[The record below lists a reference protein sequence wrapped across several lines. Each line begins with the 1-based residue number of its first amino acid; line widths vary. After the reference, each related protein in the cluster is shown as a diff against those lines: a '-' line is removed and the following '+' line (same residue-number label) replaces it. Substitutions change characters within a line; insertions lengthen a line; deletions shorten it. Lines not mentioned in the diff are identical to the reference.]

1 VGLACS
7 TDILDRETA
16 GKKVVLKQTGELELQ
31 EYADWIES
39 FLRTRGLSRAN
50 GEMLFAYRATRAE
63 YLSLKAVLARTLECL
78 NGAPWT
84 LRSAPECACF
94 VLYASEWWRRAYTG
108 GPWRWTNILQ
118 SLGQPFSLDVIERT
132 SAVERGLR
140 AWGHRPGGQGK
151 KYLGAIV
158 AHGGL
163 PLQLIARGDGSIAR
177 LLIRAMRQAQRYGW
191 ASNRL
196 EGFFDAHQLELV
208 QHLRDD
214 DIYRLLAS
222 VVVTVLSLRQECQL
236 AGVANPVEVL
246 DRLQPNW
253 RERFPIAVDDNSAE
267 PLLVGLVKEA
277 AKEYAAITSFPV
289 IATRSLHLGD
299 DGETYGLAMTAEMP
313 GSITLDALSSA
324 IGLNPDALPQ
334 SFSIDLLG
342 GKRVSL
348 GEGRQLL
355 GGSEPTAVLSGRTR
369 RVQGD
374 AALAEH
380 LLVLRCLGEDLHAPA
395 EVPGAYALD
404 EVQPWVFAARDTGL
418 VLAGV
423 GGCRVPEDTCL
434 VAVPDDL
441 KMAADGDGSTVD
453 LKGLIGGLSQT
464 RWVYQVR
471 GAVRIIGYGS
481 HFVVR
486 SGQTSDLSSQL
497 LWRGTRAPYRSG
509 SISVYLGVPLL
520 WRLATDGA
528 LAQVSTRFIE
538 WAMPGKVGERVEQ
551 PRQHRGPIDAWFIED
566 GTRQRRFR
574 MVLLPPEAKL
584 RFRSGATECEGAI
597 EFHAW
602 GIESIDAPKELRA
615 RTDPLAN
622 GLKLELHAEVRPPI
636 HVPVT
641 VNWPH
646 APYGLRLDLPFPATG
661 GRFTTAEGVSLQAGQ
676 AVPIRQLQS
685 VRVQVF
691 DRNPDAPK
699 RYSLMVELP
708 SRDGSS
714 GVGRLYIEH
723 SIPIDKQGFGELRLL
738 EVESSLLGLLCQSSQ
753 LDARLELRLTVNG
766 ASISKIDVTRYDAAL
781 EPQHQSQ
788 TMTLPGA
795 CLARLSAEESGSVN
809 LRALPLLQANAEEV
823 ELRQSQSEG
832 TPTGRWS
839 VASLSAER
847 GPWMVY
853 PSSTSTLQLRPTVY
867 AGFAIGAACSRTVKI
882 CPLGE
887 AMAIADAD
895 DRAKA
900 IRQIVTDMAQD
911 LDHESW
917 LLITRQYQ
925 LLSHLP
931 LSTFDYWRALA
942 SSMPSSLSALLKLSH
957 DVHSL
962 VKRMRNELGVVW
974 ELMPRTTLAEG
985 LSRLQKSW
993 AKQLTSDAG
1002 NPVVKTLSEQ
1012 VFRTIGASDPLLDDL
1027 IELVLFQA
1035 GFNRTDKLDQ
1045 IIAPFSTGARPLV
1058 TRLWLGEN
1066 SMLQRFLL
1074 RTHTEERVWPHF
1086 DLSRAL
1092 IKLLLASNPEAAS
1105 KIDELC
1111 GRDLVWMPTAGQ
1123 AGPHSKNI
1131 KEDVANAPVLAG
1143 LVSQLIPAG
1152 SPWWTASQLAQLRQI
1167 RNFDPAWFELGC
1179 RTGLLLALIVEQQLA
1194 QTKLHAASGHS
1205 STPSGAQN
1213 RPMAN
1218 APIIRRAPRSTGSA

>member
-1 VGLACS
+1 MKDFV
-7 TDILDRETA
+7 E
-16 GKKVVLKQTGELELQ
+16 
-31 EYADWIES
+31 W
-39 FLRTRGLSRAN
+39 LRGFLSRRSLKRPS
-50 GEMLFAYRATRAE
+50 GEMLFTYRTTGTE
-63 YLSLKAVLARTLECL
+63 YLDLRRLFATQLERL
-78 NGAPWT
+78 RGAPWVPG
-84 LRSAPECACF
+84 SASECACF
-94 VLYASEWWRRAYTG
+94 VLYASEWWRREYNG
-108 GPWRWTNILQ
+108 GPWRWTHIFE
-118 SLGQPFSLDVIERT
+118 SFGQPFLLDVLDRT
-132 SAVERGLR
+132 ATVERGLR

-163 PLQLIARGDGSIAR
+163 PLQLVARGDGSITR
-177 LLIRAMRQAQRYGW
+177 LLIRAMRQAQLYGW
-191 ASNRL
+191 DSNRL
-196 EGFFDAHQLELV
+196 ESFFDAHQLELV
-208 QHLRDD
+208 QHLRDE

-222 VVVTVLSLRQECQL
+222 VVVTVQALRHECQL

-246 DRLQPNW
+246 DRRQPNW

-277 AKEYAAITSFPV
+277 AKEYAPVTSFPV
-289 IATRSLHLGD
+289 VATRSLHLGD
-299 DGETYGLAMTAEMP
+299 DGETYVLAMTAEMP
-313 GSITLDALSSA
+313 RSITLAALSSA
-324 IGLNPDALPQ
+324 IGLSSDELPQ

-342 GKRVSL
+342 SERVLL

-355 GGSEPTAVLSGRTR
+355 GGIEPTAVLSGRTR

-404 EVQPWVFAARDTGL
+404 TAQPWVFAARDIGL
-418 VLAGV
+418 VLVGV

-434 VAVPDDL
+434 VAVSDGFEVV
-441 KMAADGDGSTVD
+441 ADGDGSKVD
-453 LKGLIGGLSQT
+453 LKGMTGGLGQT
-464 RWVYQVR
+464 RWIYEVH
-471 GAVRIIGYGS
+471 GAVRLVGQGS

-486 SGQTSDLSSQL
+486 TGQTADPSSQL

-509 SISVYLGVPLL
+509 SMSVYLGVPLL
-520 WRLATDGA
+520 CRLAPDGS
-528 LAQVSTRFIE
+528 LTQVATRSIE
-538 WAMPGKVGERVEQ
+538 WAIPGRGGERVEQ
-551 PRQHRGPIDAWFIED
+551 PRQHRGPIDAWLVED
-566 GTRQRRFR
+566 GARQRRFR

-622 GLKLELHAEVRPPI
+622 GLKLELHAEGRPPT
-636 HVPVT
+636 HLPVT

-646 APYGLRLDLPFPATG
+646 VPYALRLDLPFPATG
-661 GRFTTAEGVSLQAGQ
+661 GRFTNAEGRSFQAGQ
-676 AVPIRQLQS
+676 AVPLRELHA

-699 RYSLMVELP
+699 RYSLTAEL
-708 SRDGSS
+708 SGRGGSS
-714 GVGRLYIEH
+714 GAGRLHIELA
-723 SIPIDKQGFGELRLL
+723 IPIDKQGFGELRLL

-753 LDARLELRLTVNG
+753 LDARLELKLSAGG
-766 ASISKIDVTRYDAAL
+766 AAIAKIGVTRYDADL
-781 EPQHQSQ
+781 EPQHQLQ
-788 TMTLPGA
+788 VMAVPEA
-795 CLARLSAEESGSVN
+795 CLARLTADELARVS
-809 LRALPLLQANAEEV
+809 LRALPLLLASAEEV

-853 PSSTSTLQLRPTVY
+853 PSSTSELQLRPTLY
-867 AGFAIGAACSRTVKI
+867 AGFAIGATALRATKL

-887 AMAIADAD
+887 AMSIADGD

-900 IRQIVTDMAQD
+900 IGLVVTEMAQD

-925 LLSHLP
+925 VLSHLP

-942 SSMPSSLSALLKLSH
+942 RSMPSSLAVLLKLSH

-962 VKRMRNELGVVW
+962 VKRMRDELGVVW
-974 ELMPRTTLAEG
+974 ELMPRSALAEG
-985 LSRLQKSW
+985 LSRLQQSW
-993 AKQLTSDAG
+993 AKQLTADAG
-1002 NPVVKTLSEQ
+1002 DPVVRTLSEQ
-1012 VFRTIGASDPLLDDL
+1012 VFRTIGVSDPLLDDI

-1035 GFNRTDKLDQ
+1035 GFNPTDKLSRLV
-1045 IIAPFSTGARPLV
+1045 APFSTGARPLV
-1058 TRLWLGEN
+1058 ASLWLGEN

-1074 RTHTEERVWPHF
+1074 RTHTEDRVWPHF

-1092 IKLLLASNPEAAS
+1092 IQLLQATKPEAAS
-1105 KIDELC
+1105 MLFELC
-1111 GRDLVWMPTAGQ
+1111 GKELVWMPSAGQ
-1123 AGPHSKNI
+1123 AGPYAKNV
-1131 KEDVANAPVLAG
+1131 KADVANAPVLAG
-1143 LVSQLIPAG
+1143 LASQLLPAE
-1152 SPWWTASQLAQLRQI
+1152 SPWWTDLQLAQLRQI

-1194 QTKLHAASGHS
+1194 KPKPVAASARSTS
-1205 STPSGAQN
+1205 STGSQS
-1213 RPMAN
+1213 RPLAA
-1218 APIIRRAPRSTGSA
+1218 APILRRAPRSTGSA

>member
-1 VGLACS
+1 M
-7 TDILDRETA
+7 
-16 GKKVVLKQTGELELQ
+16 Q
-31 EYADWIES
+31 EYADWVDT
-39 FLRTRGLSRAN
+39 FLRRRGLSRPN
-50 GEMLFAYRATRAE
+50 GEMLFSYRATQAE
-63 YLSLKAVLARTLECL
+63 YLSLQALMARTLECL
-78 NGAPWT
+78 SGAPWI

-94 VLYASEWWRRAYTG
+94 VLYSSEWWRRAYNG
-108 GPWRWTNILQ
+108 GPWRWTHILQ
-118 SLGQPFSLDVIERT
+118 SLGQPFSLDVLERT
-132 SAVERGLR
+132 AAVERGLR

-177 LLIRAMRQAQRYGW
+177 LLIRAMRQAQLYGW
-191 ASNRL
+191 DSNRL
-196 EGFFDAHQLELV
+196 ESFFDAHQLELV

-277 AKEYAAITSFPV
+277 AKEYAPVTSFPV
-289 IATRSLHLGD
+289 VATRSLYLGD
-299 DGETYGLAMTAEMP
+299 DGETYRLAMTTEMP
-313 GSITLDALSSA
+313 GSITLAALSSA
-324 IGLNPDALPQ
+324 IGLSPDALPQ

-342 GKRVSL
+342 GERVSL

-355 GGSEPTAVLSGRTR
+355 SGSEPTAVLSGRTR

-380 LLVLRCLGEDLHAPA
+380 LLVLRCLGEDLHATA

-434 VAVPDDL
+434 VAVPDDFEV
-441 KMAADGDGSTVD
+441 AANGDGSTVE
-453 LKGLIGGLSQT
+453 LKGMTGGLSET
-464 RWVYQVR
+464 RWIYEVR
-471 GAVRIIGYGS
+471 GAVRIIGQGS
-481 HFVVR
+481 HFIVR
-486 SGQTSDLSSQL
+486 TGQTADLSSQL

-520 WRLATDGA
+520 CRLATDGT
-528 LAQVSTRFIE
+528 LAQVSTRSIE
-538 WAMPGKVGERVEQ
+538 WTMPGRVGERVEQ
-551 PRQHRGPIDAWFIED
+551 PRQHRGPIDAWLIED
-566 GTRQRRFR
+566 GARQRRFR

-584 RFRSGATECEGAI
+584 RFRSGATECEGTI

-602 GIESIDAPKELRA
+602 GIASIDAPKELGA
-615 RTDPLAN
+615 RTDPLVN
-622 GLKLELHAEVRPPI
+622 GLKLELHAEVRPPAY
-636 HVPVT
+636 VPVT

-646 APYGLRLDLPFPATG
+646 APYALRLDLPFPATG
-661 GRFTTAEGVSLQAGQ
+661 GRFTTVEGDSLQAGQ

-699 RYSLMVELP
+699 RYSLMVEL
-708 SRDGSS
+708 SGRGGTS
-714 GVGRLYIEH
+714 GVGRLHIEH
-723 SIPIDKQGFGELRLL
+723 AIPIDKQGFGELRLL

-766 ASISKIDVTRYDAAL
+766 AAISKIDVTRYDADL

-788 TMTLPGA
+788 AMTLPGA
-795 CLARLSAEESGSVN
+795 CLARLSAEELGNVS
-809 LRALPLLQANAEEV
+809 LRALPLLLASAEEV

-853 PSSTSTLQLRPTVY
+853 PSSTSTLQLRPTLY
-867 AGFAIGAACSRTVKI
+867 AGFAIGAASSRTTRL

-887 AMAIADAD
+887 AMAIADAE

-900 IRQIVTDMAQD
+900 IRQVVSGMAQD

-931 LSTFDYWRALA
+931 LSAFDYWRALA
-942 SSMPSSLSALLKLSH
+942 SSMPSSLAALLKLSH

-962 VKRMRNELGVVW
+962 VKRMRDELGVVW
-974 ELMPRTTLAEG
+974 ELMPRATLAEG
-985 LSRLQKSW
+985 LGRLQRSW
-993 AKQLTSDAG
+993 AKQLSADAG
-1002 NPVVKTLSEQ
+1002 DPVVKTLSEQ
-1012 VFRTIGASDPLLDDL
+1012 VFRTIGVSDPMLDDL

-1035 GFNRTDKLDQ
+1035 GFNRTDKLDRL
-1045 IIAPFSTGARPLV
+1045 IAPFSTGARPLV
-1058 TRLWLGEN
+1058 ARLWLGEN

-1074 RTHTEERVWPHF
+1074 RTHTEDRVWPHF

-1092 IKLLLASNPEAAS
+1092 IQLWQATKPDAAS
-1105 KIDELC
+1105 KLFDLC
-1111 GRDLVWMPTAGQ
+1111 GKDLVWMPTAGQ
-1123 AGPHSKNI
+1123 TGAYSKNV

-1143 LVSQLIPAG
+1143 LVSQLLPAE
-1152 SPWWTASQLAQLRQI
+1152 SPWWTDSQLAQLRQI

-1179 RTGLLLALIVEQQLA
+1179 RTGLLLALIVEQHLA
-1194 QTKLHAASGHS
+1194 QTKPHAAPGRS
-1205 STPSGAQN
+1205 SAPTGPQS
-1213 RPMAN
+1213 RPMAT
-1218 APIIRRAPRSTGSA
+1218 APILRRVPRSTGSA